1 MPARR
6 GNGGTETR
14 EGRVLEGKKEKTFL
28 KKGKK
33 MEEED
38 RQAPTTNFFLF
49 SRKDNDDDN
58 DSDEIMTR

>member
-1 MPARR
+1 MAGQRR
-6 GNGGTETR
+6 EQD
-14 EGRVLEGKKEKTFL
+14 VCLKERRKNVF
-28 KKGKK
+28 KKGEK

>member
-1 MPARR
+1 MAGQRR
-6 GNGGTETR
+6 EKD
-14 EGRVLEGKKEKTFL
+14 VCLKERRKNVF
-28 KKGKK
+28 KKGEK

-38 RQAPTTNFFLF
+38 RQAPTTNLFFLF